1 MSFRRLSLRGPRRRG
16 LTSCVVLNPY
26 CYLPSEPNA
35 DSDRGRHREDVD
47 GAVIMEEQGADAAE
61 DDDDDD
67 GGEEGKVND
76 SHSQSAVRGVGRP
89 LTLSTVS
96 TLYFLPPPPPPSPTH
111 RPSSI
116 TQSE

>member
-1 MSFRRLSLRGPRRRG
+1 M
-16 LTSCVVLNPY
+16 
-26 CYLPSEPNA
+26 PSELNA
-35 DSDRGRHREDVD
+35 DGGRGRHREDVD

-61 DDDDDD
+61 DDDDDG
-67 GGEEGKVND
+67 GGEEGEGKVND

-96 TLYFLPPPPPPSPTH
+96 TLYFLPPPPPSPTH

-116 TQSE
+116 T